1 MVEDEGGDVDGGRG
15 RHLCRLAELGAL
27 DSISIVASDFYGH
40 LAFRYVS
47 EGCVNNHLIIHD
59 LGRGFNAAAP
69 SFKTP

>member
-40 LAFRYVS
+40 FAFRYVS
-47 EGCVNNHLIIHD
+47 EGCVNNEYSAQTK
-59 LGRGFNAAAP
+59 GRTQNGKYLF
-69 SFKTP
+69 

>member
-40 LAFRYVS
+40 LAFRYIC
-47 EGCVNNHLIIHD
+47 E
-59 LGRGFNAAAP
+59 
-69 SFKTP
+69 